1 MNSPELMER
10 GLCADG
16 AAEDWAPLDMS
27 EQLAKLRKERQLT
40 HCETE
45 FGRLSLEEFEL
56 FHSNI
61 VLGQE

>member
-1 MNSPELMER
+1 MNTAELMER

-16 AAEDWAPLDMS
+16 AAQDWAPLDMS

-45 FGRLSLEEFEL
+45 LGKLSLEDFEL
-56 FHSNI
+56 FHPNI
-61 VLGQE
+61 ALGQE